1 MYQIRCLFIHVN
13 IIPDPTRTF
22 KNGKGPHLPKIGDGP
37 GPTFQKSTTGSDFP
51 QIDNDCLFR
60 RSGPAVDIWK
70 VRVRCLF
77 GKSRRTVDFWKIR
90 TRCLFGR
97 SGPVVDFWKVRAR
110 CVFGRSEP
118 VVFLEGPGPL
128 SIFGR
133 FGPVVN
139 IWTVQARCRYL
150 EGQGS
155 LSIFG
160 KSGLVVFWKVRARCL
175 FGKSRPVVDF
185 WKVRARCFFGKS
197 GPVVFLVDSGWA
209 PGGPGVGRSVRVGS
223 CRVRWGFGSTPR
235 EFRVGSEW
243 FPGRFWVVSGS
254 APGGLCG
261 ALGRFRWV
269 PGRIRRVPGGFRV
282 GSGWFP
288 GSCPGPLRVGSRS
301 TPGGLRVGSGQVGL
315 DLAHAIAAQNGED
328 FILIREPNKNRA
340 RGHNS

>member
-1 MYQIRCLFIHVN
+1 MYHVSN
-13 IIPDPTRTF
+13 QMFVYSCKHNSRPDPDIQKR
-22 KNGKGPHLPKIGDGP
+22 KGPSPSQNWRRARTYLPKIDNRLGLSTNRQRLSFSKVRARCRYLEGP
-37 GPTFQKSTTGSDFP
+37 GPLSFWEVQAHCRFLENPNPLSF
-51 QIDNDCLFR
+51 
-60 RSGPAVDIWK
+60 WK
-70 VRVRCLF
+70 V
-77 GKSRRTVDFWKIR
+77 
-90 TRCLFGR
+90 
-97 SGPVVDFWKVRAR
+97 PVVDFWKVRAR

-209 PGGPGVGRSVRVGS
+209 PGGFWVRSVPGRLRVGS
-223 CRVRWGFGSTPR
+223 MSGPVGLWVDSERV
-235 EFRVGSEW
+235 
-243 FPGRFWVVSGS
+243 PGRFRVVSGS
-254 APGGLCG
+254 IL
-261 ALGRFRWV
+261 
-269 PGRIRRVPGGFRV
+269 GGFRV
-282 GSGWFP
+282 GPRWTLRGSGSIPLGSGSDQAGSGWFS
-288 GSCPGPLRVGSRS
+288 GRLRV
-301 TPGGLRVGSGQVGL
+301 VSG
-315 DLAHAIAAQNGED
+315 
-328 FILIREPNKNRA
+328 
-340 RGHNS
+340 

>member
-37 GPTFQKSTTGSDFP
+37 GPTFQKPARTFHKSTTIVF
-51 QIDNDCLFR
+51 FE
-60 RSGPAVDIWK
+60 GPGPLSI
-70 VRVRCLF
+70 
-77 GKSRRTVDFWKIR
+77 
-90 TRCLFGR
+90 FGR
-97 SGPVVDFWKVRAR
+97 SGSVVFLGSPGALSIFRAR

-209 PGGPGVGRSVRVGS
+209 PGGFRLGSGSGR
-223 CRVRWGFGSTPR
+223 
-235 EFRVGSEW
+235 FRVGSMSGPVGLWVDSERI
-243 FPGRFWVVSGS
+243 PGRFRVVSGS
-254 APGGLCG
+254 IL
-261 ALGRFRWV
+261 
-269 PGRIRRVPGGFRV
+269 GGFRV
-282 GSGWFP
+282 GPRWTLRGSGSIPLGSGSDQAGSGWFS
-288 GSCPGPLRVGSRS
+288 GWLRV
-301 TPGGLRVGSGQVGL
+301 VSG
-315 DLAHAIAAQNGED
+315 
-328 FILIREPNKNRA
+328 
-340 RGHNS
+340 

>member
-70 VRVRCLF
+70 VR
-77 GKSRRTVDFWKIR
+77 
-90 TRCLFGR
+90 
-97 SGPVVDFWKVRAR
+97 AR
-110 CVFGRSEP
+110 CQYLDS
-118 VVFLEGPGPL
+118 PGPL
-128 SIFGR
+128 SIFERSGL
-133 FGPVVN
+133 VVN
-139 IWTVQARCRYL
+139 IWKIRARCLL
-150 EGQGS
+150 EGQGP
-155 LSIFG
+155 LS
-160 KSGLVVFWKVRARCL
+160 FWKVKARCRFLEGPGSLFFWKVGARCL
-175 FGKSRPVVDF
+175 FGR
-185 WKVRARCFFGKS
+185 
-197 GPVVFLVDSGWA
+197 L
-209 PGGPGVGRSVRVGS
+209 RVGS
-223 CRVRWGFGSTPR
+223 GWVPAGLRWGFGSTPR

-269 PGRIRRVPGGFRV
+269 PGRIRRVPRGFRV

-288 GSCPGPLRVGSRS
+288 GSVRVRSGWVPGR
-301 TPGGLRVGSGQVGL
+301 LRVGSGSDRVRLG
-315 DLAHAIAAQNGED
+315 
-328 FILIREPNKNRA
+328 
-340 RGHNS
+340 